1 MHKYLFSNQNQNL
14 IEEGRLE
21 ILEKLKQIE
30 VKDQNLVTSGELVKT
45 EIDKEGNVNIELKL
59 TPHYLK
65 LKKLVQSSLKEV
77 SWISQLKIKMATEE
91 KEK

>member
-1 MHKYLFSNQNQNL
+1 M
-14 IEEGRLE
+14 
-21 ILEKLKQIE
+21 KQIE

-77 SWISQLKIKMATEE
+77 SWISQLKIKMATEVNINNYIIII
-91 KEK
+91 